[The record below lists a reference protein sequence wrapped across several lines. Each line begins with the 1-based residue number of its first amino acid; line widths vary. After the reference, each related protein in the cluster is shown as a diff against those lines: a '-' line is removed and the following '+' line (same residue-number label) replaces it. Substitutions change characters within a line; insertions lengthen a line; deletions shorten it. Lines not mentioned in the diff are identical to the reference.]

1 MAIACKSMC
10 ECSVC
15 AGNVLYLLTIQYYKC
30 DTDECYLVILVT
42 LSFLADF
49 LRIQDMMFFVQG
61 QVNLKKNL
69 A

>member
-1 MAIACKSMC
+1 MC

-15 AGNVLYLLTIQYYKC
+15 AGNVLYLLTIRYNKC